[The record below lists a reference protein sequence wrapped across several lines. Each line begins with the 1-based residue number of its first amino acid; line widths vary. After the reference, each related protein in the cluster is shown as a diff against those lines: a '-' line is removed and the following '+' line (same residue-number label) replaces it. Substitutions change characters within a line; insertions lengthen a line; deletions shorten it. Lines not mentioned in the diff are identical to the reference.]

1 MSTQTKRKTT
11 AKKTQSP
18 ATADRL
24 KPLRGIQRCPVWQLS
39 RGTWYR
45 PVSIPFNKA
54 VQRRNFCKILSVS
67 PSTGA
72 HHEVTVR
79 DMDGK
84 QHKVPSDLYVRP
96 YVLQGA

>member
-1 MSTQTKRKTT
+1 MKTQKKMKTT
-11 AKKTQSP
+11 AKKTQPP

-24 KPLRGIQRCPVWQLS
+24 RPLRGIQRCPVWQLS
-39 RGTWYR
+39 PGTWYR
-45 PVSIPFNKA
+45 PSGIPYNEA
-54 VQRRNFCKILSVS
+54 VQRRNFCEILSVS

-72 HHEVTVR
+72 RHKVTVR